1 MDIGIKQIVIIRLM
15 ETKNFLPSKISLPGI
30 MTSFPLNLRKF
41 KIVHR
46 TAKIYE
52 YRYQTIRYYEINE
65 NDQFSIGKINLPG
78 IMTSFSVK
86 PLKL

>member
-41 KIVHR
+41 KIGHR

-52 YRYQTIRYYEINE
+52 YRYQTNRYYEINKNE
-65 NDQFSIGKINLPG
+65 QFSTCKINLPG
-78 IMTSFSVK
+78 IMTSFPVK
-86 PLKL
+86 LFKL